1 MLQNMEEQEVVGLLM
16 KALELQERL
25 EKTDLKTLLFPDA
38 SRFTSPAT
46 PGTSRSRPSD
56 PWLEQG
62 TFHVRTSCPWKL
74 SAVT

>member
-1 MLQNMEEQEVVGLLM
+1 MLQNVEEEKVLGLLM
-16 KALELQERL
+16 KLQELQERL

-46 PGTSRSRPSD
+46 PGTANSRPSD
-56 PWLEQG
+56 PWLEEG